1 MLSTV
6 VKSNLVSLP
15 CIDPTLTAA
24 NIIPVMEVVGDWRQ
38 LASDYRINIPIAIR
52 ERITK
57 HHATNKMRSRAAGEW
72 WVHTYHS
79 PSWDNLARALYHRGE
94 DRALEKMTQYLP
106 KGVYMER
113 ILYTVV
119 LIVSVSSATSCS
131 LLD

>member
-1 MLSTV
+1 M
-6 VKSNLVSLP
+6 SLP
-15 CIDPTLTAA
+15 SIDPTLTAA
-24 NIIPVMEVVGDWRQ
+24 NITPIMEAVGDWRQ
-38 LASDYRINIPIAIR
+38 LASDLDFRIPDAIK

-57 HHATNKMRSRAAGEW
+57 QHATDKEQSCAAGEW
-72 WVHTYHS
+72 WVHTDIS
-79 PSWDNLARALYHRGE
+79 PSWYSLAHALYHNGE
-94 DRALEKMTQYLP
+94 DQAVERMTQYLP

>member
-1 MLSTV
+1 M
-6 VKSNLVSLP
+6 SLP
-15 CIDPTLTAA
+15 SIDPTLTAA
-24 NIIPVMEVVGDWRQ
+24 NIRPIMEEVGNWRQ
-38 LASDYRINIPIAIR
+38 LATSVIGLSIPVAIR

-57 HHATNKMRSRAAGEW
+57 HHATDKMQSRAAGEW
-72 WVHTYHS
+72 WVHTELS
-79 PSWDNLARALYHRGE
+79 PSWDNLARALYHKGE

>member
-1 MLSTV
+1 
-6 VKSNLVSLP
+6 
-15 CIDPTLTAA
+15 
-24 NIIPVMEVVGDWRQ
+24 MEAVGDWRQ
-38 LASDYRINIPIAIR
+38 FAGLLGLDIPRAIQ

-57 HHATNKMRSRAAGEW
+57 QHATDKMQSRAAGEW
-72 WVHTYHS
+72 WVHTYPS
-79 PSWDNLARALYHRGE
+79 PSWDGLAGALYRKGE
-94 DRALEKMTQYLP
+94 DRALKKMTQYLP

>member
-1 MLSTV
+1 MN
-6 VKSNLVSLP
+6 SNLVSLP
-15 CIDPTLTAA
+15 SIDPTLTAA
-24 NIIPVMEVVGDWRQ
+24 NIIPVMEAVGNWRQ
-38 LASDYRINIPIAIR
+38 LATHIEFDIPDAIQ

-57 HHATNKMRSRAAGEW
+57 HHATDKMRSRAAGEW
-72 WVHTYHS
+72 WVHTQLY
-79 PSWDNLARALYHRGE
+79 PSWDYLANALYSKGE
-94 DRALEKMTQYLP
+94 DGALEKMTQYLP

>member
-1 MLSTV
+1 MEALGDWQQLAFGL
-6 VKSNLVSLP
+6 N
-15 CIDPTLTAA
+15 
-24 NIIPVMEVVGDWRQ
+24 IPV
-38 LASDYRINIPIAIR
+38 AIR

-57 HHATNKMRSRAAGEW
+57 HHATDKMRSRAAEEW
-72 WVHTYHS
+72 WVHTHPY
-79 PSWDNLARALYHRGE
+79 PSWDYLAGALYHSGE
-94 DRALEKMTQYLP
+94 NKALERMTQYLP

>member
-1 MLSTV
+1 M
-6 VKSNLVSLP
+6 SLP
-15 CIDPTLTAA
+15 SIDPTLTAA
-24 NIIPVMEVVGDWRQ
+24 NVTVIMEEVGNWRQ
-38 LASDYRINIPIAIR
+38 LANTLVFSIPDAIK

-57 HHATNKMRSRAAGEW
+57 HHATDKMRSRAAGEW
-72 WVHTYHS
+72 WVHTHLIT
-79 PSWDNLARALYHRGE
+79 SWDNLAGALYHKGE
-94 DRALEKMTQYLP
+94 DRALERMTQYLP

>member
-1 MLSTV
+1 MSFP
-6 VKSNLVSLP
+6 S
-15 CIDPTLTAA
+15 IDPTLTAA
-24 NIIPVMEVVGDWRQ
+24 NITVIMEEVGNWRQ
-38 LASDYRINIPIAIR
+38 LAIVIGLNIPDAIK

-57 HHATNKMRSRAAGEW
+57 QHATNQMQSRAAGEW

-79 PSWDNLARALYHRGE
+79 PSWDRLASALYLSGEYRAL
-94 DRALEKMTQYLP
+94 AKMTQYLP
-106 KGVYMER
+106 KGAYMER

>member
-1 MLSTV
+1 M
-6 VKSNLVSLP
+6 SLP
-15 CIDPTLTAA
+15 SIDPTVTAA
-24 NIIPVMEVVGDWRQ
+24 NVTLIMDEVGDWRE
-38 LASDYRINIPIAIR
+38 LASDPRIYIPDAIR

-57 HHATNKMRSRAAGEW
+57 HHATDKMRSRAAGEW
-72 WVHTYHS
+72 WVHTDIS
-79 PSWDNLARALYHRGE
+79 PSWDSLANALYHNGE
-94 DRALEKMTQYLP
+94 DGALERMTQYLP

>member
-1 MLSTV
+1 M
-6 VKSNLVSLP
+6 SLP
-15 CIDPTLTAA
+15 SIDPTLNAA
-24 NIIPVMEVVGDWRQ
+24 NIKPIMEAVGDWRQ
-38 LASDYRINIPIAIR
+38 LDVSLSIPDAIV

-57 HHATNKMRSRAAGEW
+57 QHTTNKTQSCAAGEW
-72 WVHTYHS
+72 WVHTYPY
-79 PSWDNLARALYHRGE
+79 PSWDNLADALYHSGE
-94 DRALEKMTQYLP
+94 DKALDKVAQYLP

>member
-1 MLSTV
+1 M
-6 VKSNLVSLP
+6 SLP
-15 CIDPTLTAA
+15 SIDPTLTAA
-24 NIIPVMEVVGDWRQ
+24 NIKPVMEAVGDWRE
-38 LASDYRINIPIAIR
+38 LATHIDFHIPDAIQ

-57 HHATNKMRSRAAGEW
+57 HHATDKIQSRAAGEW
-72 WVHTYHS
+72 WVHTDPS
-79 PSWDNLARALYHRGE
+79 PSWDDLAGALYHKGE
-94 DRALEKMTQYLP
+94 YKAIETMTQYLP

>member
-1 MLSTV
+1 MC
-6 VKSNLVSLP
+6 LP
-15 CIDPTLTAA
+15 SIDPTLTAA
-24 NIIPVMEVVGDWRQ
+24 NVRPIMEGVGDWRQ
-38 LASDYRINIPIAIR
+38 VASVIGLNIPDAIK

-57 HHATNKMRSRAAGEW
+57 QHATNQTHSRAAGEW
-72 WVHTYHS
+72 WVHTYPS
-79 PSWDNLARALYHRGE
+79 PSWNRLASALYDSGE
-94 DRALEKMTQYLP
+94 CGALERMTQYLP

>member
-1 MLSTV
+1 
-6 VKSNLVSLP
+6 
-15 CIDPTLTAA
+15 
-24 NIIPVMEVVGDWRQ
+24 MEVVGNWRE
-38 LASDYRINIPIAIR
+38 LATSLDFRIPRAIQ

-57 HHATNKMRSRAAGEW
+57 QHATEKMQSRAAGEW
-72 WVHTYHS
+72 WVHTQLY
-79 PSWDNLARALYHRGE
+79 PSWDDLANALYHKGE
-94 DRALEKMTQYLP
+94 DGVLEKMTQYLP